1 MMDRG
6 DASQLI
12 RLPNTLIGGGT
23 VFVGGLLGGAEVTTD
38 WVTVSLHSLSVI
50 AFMGCWNIFN
60 DIMDIDVDRNN
71 RPDRPLPSGRV
82 SIDEARSFATGLLT
96 LSVIGLLGA
105 AGWVSI
111 NEMDLAA
118 WLPSLPIWFAA
129 LLLMVHYEFEGG
141 NSLRLKHKGL
151 PGNIA
156 VSLLVGIV
164 IIFGAASVGG
174 LSNPL
179 VWMVGLTAFCINS
192 AREIIKDVEDMEG
205 DVGRETLS
213 MQIGPNKARTIAWI
227 MTLLGFASLFLPFGI
242 DVLPSGMLLLLTPAI
257 LAILAAKPRIHQG
270 DDHGAQRMLRLAILL
285 GMIGFAVAAIIENG

>member
-6 DASQLI
+6 DASQLM

-105 AGWVSI
+105 AGWVSY

-205 DVGRETLS
+205 DIGR
-213 MQIGPNKARTIAWI
+213 
-227 MTLLGFASLFLPFGI
+227 
-242 DVLPSGMLLLLTPAI
+242 
-257 LAILAAKPRIHQG
+257 
-270 DDHGAQRMLRLAILL
+270 
-285 GMIGFAVAAIIENG
+285 